1 MLGLLLFCLL
11 RAVPTKPPST
21 SPSPLLLQLKA
32 AIARSAGMCQTKQVG
47 QNMDHWVTFQEDF
60 HNMTDVTN
68 SKVLKNH
75 KKHAARNAGKG
86 CEQTTM
92 LTTRERIFLPLSL
105 SFPLSLSLS
114 LFLPF

>member
-1 MLGLLLFCLL
+1 
-11 RAVPTKPPST
+11 
-21 SPSPLLLQLKA
+21 
-32 AIARSAGMCQTKQVG
+32 MCQTKQVG

-92 LTTRERIFLPLSL
+92 LTTRERIFLPFSL

-114 LFLPF
+114 FPPLLKNTSEAINLLTPVICFHLDRDEPPPRIRS